1 MRRRKIF
8 KQDVQQTHFSKVDV
22 LDIDIPFN
30 SLAISFF
37 ITAEDQ
43 FRNTKHSC
51 SSTITTT
58 DIQNGKASSK
68 LLVCRNIAT
77 TSQKFMTSPAYKA
90 DVKACRRTVT
100 NLDKAHCHDI
110 SHP

>member
-30 SLAISFF
+30 SLAISSI

-68 LLVCRNIAT
+68 LLGDSFSKASNIQRALTLGCMQRNGKYVGT
-77 TSQKFMTSPAYKA
+77 LQPHLRSS
-90 DVKACRRTVT
+90 
-100 NLDKAHCHDI
+100 
-110 SHP
+110 